1 MSEYKL
7 MDESWANQGDSRVVG
22 PYKYPVDTANKH
34 ITKISFQAMKISP
47 PEFKINRATTTH
59 PNEAKAAGSKRNE
72 LTSDDSTIESTGL
85 KVASIPGEKADIH
98 IPISFQVNDGF
109 NYAGTEL
116 GAFGGAISQVLNQGG
131 SVGKAAFEGLK
142 ETGQSFLSV
151 LKAFGGSEQELGRLG
166 IARLARGLPVG
177 SNAVQIGARVSIN
190 PNVRA
195 QFQNVSLREFNFAFK
210 FLPTSFEESKQVK
223 AIINFFR
230 WHAYPELIGGTEFSV
245 GYEYPNM
252 FRIKLLFT
260 GEGGPK
266 NIGTPIKLCYLK
278 SISTTYNPT
287 STTVFSD
294 GSPTEIDM
302 NLTFTEYKAQSR
314 NDIFLQD
321 NISYYDFEGVKD
333 ANEVSDAPPAD
344 GPRARTSA
352 DTPEG
357 L

>member
-1 MSEYKL
+1 MTYVL
-7 MDESWANQGDSRVVG
+7 MDESWANQGDSRVTG
-22 PYKYPVDTANKH
+22 PYKYPLDNGNKH
-34 ITKISFQAMKISP
+34 LTKISFQAMKVLP
-47 PEFKINRATTTH
+47 PEINV
-59 PNEAKAAGSKRNE
+59 NYQAAETYNDRGPDDGLRGNQESGA
-72 LTSDDSTIESTGL
+72 LTSTGL
-85 KVASIPGEKADIH
+85 KMRSIVGEKADIH
-98 IPISFQVNDGF
+98 VPISFQVNDGF
-109 NYAGTEL
+109 NYSGTEL
-116 GAFGGAISQVLNQGG
+116 GAFGGAITSVLNKGG
-131 SVGKAAFEGLK
+131 SVSDAALAGIQDL
-142 ETGQSFLSV
+142 GASFLSV
-151 LKAFGGSEQELGRLG
+151 IKAFGGSEQELGRLG

-177 SNAVQIGARVSIN
+177 SNAVQVGARVSVN
-190 PNVRA
+190 PNVRT
-195 QFQNVSLREFNFAFK
+195 QFQSVGVREFNFAFK

-230 WHAYPELIGGTEFSV
+230 WHAYPELIGDPNFAI

-266 NIGTPIKLCYLK
+266 NIGTPIKLSYLK

-302 NLTFTEYKAQSR
+302 NLTFAEYKAQSR
-314 NDIFLQD
+314 NDIMFQD
-321 NISYYDFEGVKD
+321 NPSYYDFEGVKD
-333 ANEVSDAPPAD
+333 ENEVLGPPST
-344 GPRARTSA
+344 GTRERTAA

>member
-1 MSEYKL
+1 MTYVL
-7 MDESWANQGDSRVVG
+7 MDESWANQGDSRVTG
-22 PYKYPVDTANKH
+22 PYKYPLDNGNKH
-34 ITKISFQAMKISP
+34 LTKISFQAMKILP
-47 PEFKINRATTTH
+47 PEINVNYQASETYAEGVDIGFQ
-59 PNEAKAAGSKRNE
+59 EALRKQNPGGLS
-72 LTSDDSTIESTGL
+72 STGL
-85 KVASIPGEKADIH
+85 KVRSIVGEKADIH
-98 IPISFQVNDGF
+98 VPISFQVNDGF

-116 GAFGGAISQVLNQGG
+116 GAFGGAITNVLNKGG
-131 SVGKAAFEGLK
+131 SVGSAALEGLGELGK
-142 ETGQSFLSV
+142 SFLDVLSV
-151 LKAFGGSEQELGRLG
+151 FGGSEQEIGRLG

-177 SNAVQIGARVSIN
+177 SNAVQVGARVSVN
-190 PNVRA
+190 PNVRT
-195 QFQNVSLREFNFAFK
+195 QFQNVGVREFNFSFK

-230 WHAYPELIGGTEFSV
+230 WHAYPELIGDPNFAI

-252 FRIKLLFT
+252 FRIKLLFI

-266 NIGTPIKLCYLK
+266 NIGTPIKLSYLK

-302 NLTFTEYKAQSR
+302 NLTFAEYKAQSR
-314 NDIFLQD
+314 NDIMMQD
-321 NISYYDFEGVKD
+321 NPSYYDFEGVKD
-333 ANEVSDAPPAD
+333 ENEVLGPPST
-344 GPRARTSA
+344 GPRERTAA

>member
-1 MSEYKL
+1 MSYTL
-7 MDESWANQGDSRVVG
+7 MDESWSNQGDQKVTG
-22 PYKYPVDTANKH
+22 PYQYPLERNQLLTR
-34 ITKISFQAMKISP
+34 ISFQAMKVLP
-47 PEFKINRATTTH
+47 PEFSVNY
-59 PNEAKAAGSKRNE
+59 EAAPTYEDAIIRQAGKQP
-72 LTSDDSTIESTGL
+72 TGVTSTGL
-85 KVASIPGEKADIH
+85 KLKSIPGERALIH
-98 IPISFQVNDGF
+98 VPISFQVNDGF
-109 NYAGTEL
+109 NYSGAEL
-116 GAFGGAISQVLNQGG
+116 GAFGGAITNVLNQGG
-131 SVGKAAFEGLK
+131 SVSQAAFEGLK
-142 ETGQSFLSV
+142 ETGQSMLSL

-177 SNAVQIGARVSIN
+177 SQAVQVGARVSVN
-190 PNVRA
+190 PNARTA
-195 QFQNVSLREFNFAFK
+195 FQNVNIREFNFAFK

-230 WHAYPELIGGTEFSV
+230 WHSYPELIGDPNFSV

-252 FRIKLLFT
+252 FRIKLQYT
-260 GEGGPK
+260 GDGSPK
-266 NIGTPIKLCYLK
+266 NIGTPIKLCYCK

-302 NLTFTEYKAQSR
+302 NLVFAEYKAQSR

-321 NISYYDFEGVKD
+321 NVSYYDFEGVKD
-333 ANEVSDAPPAD
+333 ENEVLAAPAE
-344 GPRARTSA
+344 GPRARTAA

>member
-1 MSEYKL
+1 MSYTL
-7 MDESWANQGDSRVVG
+7 MDESWANQGDQRVAG
-22 PYKYPVDTANKH
+22 PYKYPLDDANKLL
-34 ITKISFQAMKISP
+34 TKISFQAMKVLP
-47 PEFKINRATTTH
+47 PEFNV
-59 PNEAKAAGSKRNE
+59 NYEAAPTFQGPEDRGQLSQKQQTGV
-72 LTSDDSTIESTGL
+72 TSTGL
-85 KVASIPGEKADIH
+85 KMRSIPGEKAEIH
-98 IPISFQVNDGF
+98 VPISFQVNDGF
-109 NYAGTEL
+109 NYSGAEL
-116 GAFGGAISQVLNQGG
+116 GAFGGGITQVLNRGG
-131 SVGKAAFEGLK
+131 SIGEAAFQGLK

-177 SNAVQIGARVSIN
+177 SQAVQVGARVSVN
-190 PNVRA
+190 PNVRTA
-195 QFQNVSLREFNFAFK
+195 FQNVNVREFNFNFK

-230 WHAYPELIGGTEFSV
+230 WHSYPELIGDPDFSV

-252 FRIKLLFT
+252 FRIKLLYT
-260 GEGGPK
+260 GDGSAK
-266 NIGTPIKLCYLK
+266 NIGTPIKLCYCK

-287 STTVFSD
+287 STTVFAD

-302 NLTFTEYKAQSR
+302 NLNFTEYKAQSR

-321 NISYYDFEGVKD
+321 NVSYYDFEGVKD
-333 ANEVSDAPPAD
+333 ENEVLAPPAD
-344 GPRARTSA
+344 GPRERSAA

>member
-1 MSEYKL
+1 MSTSL
-7 MDESWANQGDSRVVG
+7 LDESYHYQGADRVVG

-34 ITKISFQAMKISP
+34 LTKISFQAMKITP
-47 PEFKINRATTTH
+47 PEFKINRATETH
-59 PNEAKAAGSKRNE
+59 RTVLLEQDGRQD
-72 LTSDDSTIESTGL
+72 LTRPSTGIESTGL
-85 KVASIPGEKADIH
+85 QVASIPGEKADIH

-116 GAFGGAISQVLNQGG
+116 GAFGGAITNVLNKGG
-131 SVGKAAFEGLK
+131 SIGDAAFEGLK
-142 ETGQSFLSV
+142 ETGQSFLSL
-151 LKAFGGSEQELGRLG
+151 LKTFGGSEQELGRLG
-166 IARLARGLPVG
+166 LARLARGLPVG
-177 SNAVQIGARVSIN
+177 SNAVQVGARVSVN

-223 AIINFFR
+223 AIISFFR
-230 WHAYPELIGGTEFSV
+230 FHAYPELIGDPNFSV

-314 NDIFLQD
+314 NDITLE
-321 NISYYDFEGVKD
+321 NNVSYYDFEGVAD
-333 ANEVSDAPPAD
+333 ANEVLAPPAD
-344 GPRARTSA
+344 GPRARTAA